1 MIVLNEISG
10 EVKSSRE
17 ASQEEINKISTKY
30 TKAIV
35 AINSNKQ
42 FPKVIQCRY
51 IEPGLVAYKEFGTI
65 LIRQTAL
72 DKMRNTFIGK
82 PVVDSQHKDVSPDN
96 FRELADGVV
105 IRCWNGGDGW
115 EWCEMMLWSEEA
127 INHAL
132 SGKFKVSCAYEP
144 NEIGP
149 GGIHNNIPYDY
160 EFLNGS
166 YSHLALVTDPRY
178 EDANILPTVLN
189 SKGIIKSNGG
199 DMGIF
204 GKGKTEQKP
213 EEKKEE
219 VLNSG
224 EKYVISNGE
233 KYLLS
238 DLVKAWNAEEE
249 RKKKEEEEA
258 KNAISDDAEIEIEK
272 EGKKEKVPV
281 KNMIEIMNRIKT
293 AQTHPDKGVV
303 VKTNPKFGFGREGNE
318 QTEEITEDN
327 ADRGPAAEELEVK
340 NSKTGIDHIAVF
352 DRLVKNTNPKEMPIF
367 NQKEERIKQGKK
379 RFGGDASSPARPFN
393 PSIYGGR

>member
-1 MIVLNEISG
+1 
-10 EVKSSRE
+10 
-17 ASQEEINKISTKY
+17 
-30 TKAIV
+30 
-35 AINSNKQ
+35 
-42 FPKVIQCRY
+42 
-51 IEPGLVAYKEFGTI
+51 
-65 LIRQTAL
+65 
-72 DKMRNTFIGK
+72 
-82 PVVDSQHKDVSPDN
+82 
-96 FRELADGVV
+96 
-105 IRCWNGGDGW
+105 
-115 EWCEMMLWSEEA
+115 
-127 INHAL
+127 
-132 SGKFKVSCAYEP
+132 
-144 NEIGP
+144 
-149 GGIHNNIPYDY
+149 
-160 EFLNGS
+160 
-166 YSHLALVTDPRY
+166 
-178 EDANILPTVLN
+178 
-189 SKGIIKSNGG
+189 
-199 DMGIF
+199 MGIF

-249 RKKKEEEEA
+249 KKKKEEEEA
-258 KNAISDDAEIEIEK
+258 ENAISDDAEIEIEK